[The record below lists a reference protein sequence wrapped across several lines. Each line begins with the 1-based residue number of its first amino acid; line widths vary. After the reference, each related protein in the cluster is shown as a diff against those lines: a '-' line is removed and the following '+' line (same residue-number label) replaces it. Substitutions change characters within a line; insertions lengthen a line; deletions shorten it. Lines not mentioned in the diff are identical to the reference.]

1 MKAKRTFYFISFFIS
16 ICLIIIFIYCFY
28 NIKYPIKYK
37 DEIVKYSSEYGL
49 SSSLV
54 ASVINSE
61 SSFNKNATSNAGAIG
76 LMQIIPST
84 AEYICDL
91 LNEEFFIENL
101 YDPEKNI
108 KYGCFYLRYL
118 KNKFID
124 ENTTLCAYNAGET
137 IVFNW
142 LKDKNI
148 SSNGISLDGKI
159 PFNVTKNYANNIIKN
174 KKYYLG
180 RV

>member
-1 MKAKRTFYFISFFIS
+1 MKAKRMFIFISFFI
-16 ICLIIIFIYCFY
+16 CLLLIIVFIYFFY
-28 NIKYPIKYK
+28 NIKFPIKYK
-37 DEIVKYSSEYGL
+37 DQIAKYSKEYNL
-49 SSSLV
+49 SASLV

-61 SSFNKNATSNAGAIG
+61 SSFNKNAVSKAGAIG

-101 YDPEKNI
+101 YNPEKNI

-118 KNKFID
+118 KNKFVD
-124 ENTTLCAYNAGET
+124 EKTTLCAYNAGET

-148 SSNGISLDGKI
+148 SSDGICLDGKI